1 MANFFTKIISKL
13 VGTKKTL
20 PIGNNTQIVNFDAF
34 PASQDEDKNLNSTYS
49 ACVNFYGGVIS
60 KLSPILSRNFKEVR
74 DYPNLKYLLEFQPNR
89 IQTSA
94 NFMKQIAVSY
104 FSLNIAVIYIER
116 DWRGETPDKQIKNL
130 WLIDVTDTNFQVCS
144 RQISVDQ
151 NEIFFS
157 FMLNGKTMTAN
168 LNELIILTRSPS
180 VQNPYFNENDPIKR
194 TIQIINQNYHGIEKA
209 ILNANVI
216 RFLATSPTIL
226 DESKA
231 VARQTILNDRLKHV
245 TANGA
250 LYVDGAQ
257 TITPIPSTP
266 SYQGSEL
273 VKPLNESVYEYFGL
287 NAQIINGSCTDDQ
300 LNNLIETQIE
310 PMTHEFEVELTV
322 KLLAREA
329 IAKGLRIV
337 VDTSRLFTTSHQH
350 RIQSAQVLIASGK
363 FKPNEIRKLV
373 GIELLPESD
382 DGFINRIDRIGT
394 DGGNGTQPNADDEST
409 GKENNNNAN

>member
-1 MANFFTKIISKL
+1 
-13 VGTKKTL
+13 
-20 PIGNNTQIVNFDAF
+20 
-34 PASQDEDKNLNSTYS
+34 
-49 ACVNFYGGVIS
+49 
-60 KLSPILSRNFKEVR
+60 
-74 DYPNLKYLLEFQPNR
+74 
-89 IQTSA
+89 
-94 NFMKQIAVSY
+94 
-104 FSLNIAVIYIER
+104 
-116 DWRGETPDKQIKNL
+116 
-130 WLIDVTDTNFQVCS
+130 
-144 RQISVDQ
+144 
-151 NEIFFS
+151 
-157 FMLNGKTMTAN
+157 MLNGKTMTAN

-180 VQNPYFNENDPIKR
+180 VQNPYFNENDPIKK
-194 TIQIINQNYHGIEKA
+194 TIQIINQNFHGIEKA

-231 VARQTILNDRLKHV
+231 VARQTILNDRLKQV

-350 RIQSAQVLIASGK
+350 RIQSAQVIIASGK
-363 FKPNEIRKLV
+363 YKPNEIRKLV

-382 DGFINRIDRIGT
+382 DEFINRIDRIDTEGGT
-394 DGGNGTQPNADDEST
+394 QQPNADDEST
-409 GKENNNNAN
+409 GKEKDNNAN

>member
-13 VGTKKTL
+13 VGSKKTL
-20 PIGNNTQIVNFDAF
+20 PAGNNTQIVNFDAF

-60 KLSPILSRNFKEVR
+60 KLSPILSRNFKEIR

-94 NFMKQIAVSY
+94 NFMKQVAISY

-194 TIQIINQNYHGIEKA
+194 TIQIINQNFHGIEKA
-209 ILNANVI
+209 IANANVI
-216 RFLATSPTIL
+216 RFLATTTTNL
-226 DESKA
+226 NAD
-231 VARQTILNDRLKHV
+231 VAKERQTILNDRIKQV

-257 TITPIPSTP
+257 AITPIPSTP

-382 DGFINRIDRIGT
+382 DEFINRIDRIDT
-394 DGGNGTQPNADDEST
+394 DGGNGTQPNADDETST
-409 GKENNNNAN
+409 GKENQNAN